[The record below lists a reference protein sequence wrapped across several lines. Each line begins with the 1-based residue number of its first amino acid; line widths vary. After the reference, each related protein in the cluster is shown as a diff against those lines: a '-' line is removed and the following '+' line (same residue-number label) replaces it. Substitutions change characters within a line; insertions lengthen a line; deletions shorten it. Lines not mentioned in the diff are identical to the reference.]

1 MRVDRLEA
9 LFGHFLTQ
17 LLLIEKKADERNRQ
31 AEERNRA
38 AEERMAR
45 FEAEMREFKN
55 EMREF
60 KNEMRHDR
68 KELSRKWGELA
79 NKMGTIVEDIL
90 APNLRRLAR
99 EHFRFPDISY
109 FAVRCE
115 RARDDNP
122 SVKCEFDTVVGGPG
136 AVILGEAKSTPRLE
150 DADSFAAK
158 RTDFFKFFSELAGRR
173 LILVFG
179 SWSIPEKVIGSLT
192 ALGIYAMQMGEETM
206 ELVNVGDLEGN
217 KT

>member
-1 MRVDRLEA
+1 MSYQTVEMRVDRLEA

-17 LLLIEKKADERNRQ
+17 LLLIEKKA
-31 AEERNRA
+31 
-38 AEERMAR
+38 EERMAR
-45 FEAEMREFKN
+45 FEAEMLEFKN
-55 EMREF
+55 EMSRF
-60 KNEMRHDR
+60 RSEMRDDR
-68 KELSRKWGELA
+68 KELNRKWGELA

-90 APNLRRLAR
+90 APNLRRFAH

-150 DADSFAAK
+150 DASSFAAK
-158 RTDFFKFFSELAGRR
+158 RADFFQFFPELARRR

-179 SWSIPEKVIGSLT
+179 SWSIPENVIASLT
-192 ALGIYAMQMGEETM
+192 TLGSYAMQMGEDTM
-206 ELVNVGDLEGN
+206 ELVNAADLERN